1 MNYLYYIL
9 LSFIQA
15 VTEFLPIS
23 SSGHLLFLKGIFNI
37 TDIPL
42 IFDIIVH
49 VASLC
54 AIIIFYFQRIKHTV
68 ITGFVE
74 LFSKKKQD
82 KRNLKFIIYIF
93 ISTTITFF
101 IYIFFKGFIESQF
114 TTPSILGYTFLL
126 TSVILFST
134 FFIKNTERLN
144 ISDKNY
150 LVAIIAG
157 IFQGL
162 AILPGISRSGAT
174 ISSMLL
180 LKVKREEAAYYSFFL
195 AIPAIL
201 GALLFKL
208 SEMSNIYFIKEN
220 VLLLFISFIVCVF
233 FSYMFL
239 KILIFI
245 INKGKFWTFSVYTLI
260 LSIVSYIIF

>member
-1 MNYLYYIL
+1 MNYIYYIF

-49 VASLC
+49 VSSLC
-54 AIIIFYFQRIKHTV
+54 AIIIFYFHRIKHTV
-68 ITGFVE
+68 KNSFLE
-74 LFSKKKQD
+74 LLWKKKET
-82 KRNLKFIIYIF
+82 KNLKFIIYII

-101 IYIFFKGFIESQF
+101 IYIFFKDYIESQF

-126 TSVILFST
+126 TSMILFST
-134 FFIKNTERLN
+134 FFIKHAERLN
-144 ISDKNY
+144 ICDKSY

-201 GALLFKL
+201 GALIFKL
-208 SEMSNIYFIKEN
+208 SDMSNIFFIKEN
-220 VLLLFISFIVCVF
+220 VLLLLISSIVCVF
-233 FSYMFL
+233 FSYLFL

-245 INKGKFWTFSVYTLI
+245 INKGKFWIFSVYTLI